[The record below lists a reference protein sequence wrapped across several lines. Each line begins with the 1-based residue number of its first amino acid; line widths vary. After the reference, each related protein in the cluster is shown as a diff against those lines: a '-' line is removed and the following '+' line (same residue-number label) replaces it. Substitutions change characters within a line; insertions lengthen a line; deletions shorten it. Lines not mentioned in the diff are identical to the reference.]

1 MNPSSYIRISHP
13 AGLQHFVFICSDLQF
28 VSYLL
33 LLLVVCLVYKHTDCV
48 RREATLSLCCKCCNT
63 GTTFEKDF
71 EIRYTGIYI
80 YTFENNWS

>member
-13 AGLQHFVFICSDLQF
+13 AGLQHFVFICTDLQF

-48 RREATLSLCCKCCNT
+48 CAGKLHFPSVANVATLERHLKR
-63 GTTFEKDF
+63 
-71 EIRYTGIYI
+71 ILR
-80 YTFENNWS
+80 